1 MNMLIDSD
9 LAISSIATSPFAYAQ
24 AIEDLQNSG
33 CLSLASMKRL
43 SYIDLNCLCEEI
55 ECWCVYGNSNPKKLR
70 MVSSITN

>member
-1 MNMLIDSD
+1 MNVLIDSD

-24 AIEDLQNSG
+24 AIEDLQNSA

-55 ECWCVYGNSNPKKLR
+55 KCWCVYGNNDPKKLR